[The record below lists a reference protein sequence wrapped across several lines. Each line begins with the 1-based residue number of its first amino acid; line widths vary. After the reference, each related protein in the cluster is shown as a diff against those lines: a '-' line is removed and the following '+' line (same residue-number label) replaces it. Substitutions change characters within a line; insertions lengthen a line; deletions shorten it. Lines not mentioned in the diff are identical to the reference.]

1 MKKVDLTGYVTVK
14 KHYDIST
21 GNIVEL
27 MKSSDGYLIHRLA
40 KRGKVDNYVANY
52 EYIDNQDVSHLKP
65 LDLEYGEK
73 IMNRI
78 SKGGNY
84 SNVFIFFEEETSLG
98 DIHREKSEEEQEDQ
112 Q

>member
-14 KHYDIST
+14 KHYDIAT

-52 EYIDNQDVSHLKP
+52 EYIDK
-65 LDLEYGEK
+65 
-73 IMNRI
+73 
-78 SKGGNY
+78 
-84 SNVFIFFEEETSLG
+84 
-98 DIHREKSEEEQEDQ
+98 
-112 Q
+112 